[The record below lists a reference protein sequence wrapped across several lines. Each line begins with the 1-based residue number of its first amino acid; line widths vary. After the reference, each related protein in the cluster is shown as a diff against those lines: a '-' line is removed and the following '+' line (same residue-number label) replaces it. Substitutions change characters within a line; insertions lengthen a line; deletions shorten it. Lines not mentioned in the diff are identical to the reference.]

1 MTIKRSPAA
10 TVFHERAREYDS
22 WFEDSLLFDI
32 ELAAVR
38 RALDGCPAPRLEIG
52 CGPGRFARALDV
64 QFGIDP
70 AEAALHLASRRGI
83 LTAAGIGEQLPV
95 RSASMATVLVLFT
108 LCFVQDRQQ
117 VLSECYR
124 VLRPGGRLVLGI
136 IPAGSPWGKLLAD
149 KGAQGH
155 PYYQY
160 ARFLELDEVDTLLRD
175 TGFTPAGT
183 ISTLFQR
190 PEHLEQLEKPR
201 SGADRRAGFCVI
213 TACRTSHQPS

>member
-1 MTIKRSPAA
+1 MTTKHSPAA

-22 WFEDSLLFDI
+22 WFENSLLFDI

-38 RALDGCPAPRLEIG
+38 QALDGCLAPRLEIG
-52 CGPGRFARALDV
+52 CGPGRFSRALGV

-70 AEAALHLASRRGI
+70 AEAALQLASRRAV

-95 RSASMATVLVLFT
+95 RSASMATVIVLFT
-108 LCFVQDRQQ
+108 LCFVQNRKQ
-117 VLSECYR
+117 VLRECYR

-136 IPAGSPWGKLLAD
+136 IPASSPWGKLLAD

-155 PYYQY
+155 PYYRH
-160 ARFLELDEVDTLLRD
+160 ARFLELDEVDTLLRN

-190 PEHLEQLEKPR
+190 PENLEQLEKPR
-201 SGADRRAGFCVI
+201 SGADRRAGFCAI
-213 TACRTSHQPS
+213 TACRTGHQPS